1 MMLGGC
7 SMVKTFQKYVFG
19 FSPHILFLLTV
30 RFLVCRI
37 NSKYFLRC
45 LQIRHSILL
54 GQGGEMIGK
63 DKQKGSIFIIN
74 IFDSK
79 HCVRLTRD
87 YVLRRPT

>member
-63 DKQKGSIFIIN
+63 DKQKGSIYITGKISEKPAKF
-74 IFDSK
+74 
-79 HCVRLTRD
+79 
-87 YVLRRPT
+87 